1 MRHFIF
7 VVLWSVV
14 LSFAQWSAE
23 RVGPVSQYGKL
34 LTGKNSAGKGRIY
47 GSCDSISTGKEV
59 QVKGMSLFWS
69 TGGEGNIFYNDRAV
83 SRLVSELNIELIR
96 AAMGVEVDWG
106 ETDSAK
112 GYVLKPEIQKA
123 MVENVVES
131 AIKNDI
137 YVIIDWHSHS
147 AENYTNEAKTF
158 FREMAQKYGKY
169 DNVIFELYN
178 EPLNITWATIRS
190 YAEEVISV
198 IREHS
203 DNLVIVG
210 TPEWDQRTDAAINNP
225 LNDPNVAYV
234 HHFYAGSHCVSG
246 TTSWGSPCEGDHA
259 LKAINA
265 GLSVFISEWG
275 TVNADGDGAVA
286 NRNDEWQNWM
296 NEHKLSWANWSVSN
310 KSEGASIFVPGTSAE
325 GSWRYTDSGNYIKN
339 ILASNPS
346 AYKACEDKESQSIA
360 TPRIKVKDF
369 SLAKTASTIV
379 LHNHQSQNVHITI
392 FDMLGHQVYTSIHS
406 GLEHRISLQNL
417 SSGNYIL
424 FAKTDT
430 YQQTM
435 NLQIK

>member
-169 DNVIFELYN
+169 DNVI
-178 EPLNITWATIRS
+178 RS
-190 YAEEVISV
+190 EE
-198 IREHS
+198 RR
-203 DNLVIVG
+203 VG
-210 TPEWDQRTDAAINNP
+210 KECRDR
-225 LNDPNVAYV
+225 
-234 HHFYAGSHCVSG
+234 C
-246 TTSWGSPCEGDHA
+246 CEGDE
-259 LKAINA
+259 I
-265 GLSVFISEWG
+265 
-275 TVNADGDGAVA
+275 
-286 NRNDEWQNWM
+286 
-296 NEHKLSWANWSVSN
+296 
-310 KSEGASIFVPGTSAE
+310 
-325 GSWRYTDSGNYIKN
+325 
-339 ILASNPS
+339 
-346 AYKACEDKESQSIA
+346 
-360 TPRIKVKDF
+360 
-369 SLAKTASTIV
+369 
-379 LHNHQSQNVHITI
+379 
-392 FDMLGHQVYTSIHS
+392 
-406 GLEHRISLQNL
+406 
-417 SSGNYIL
+417 
-424 FAKTDT
+424 
-430 YQQTM
+430 
-435 NLQIK
+435 